1 MLNIGLGF
9 VKQVS
14 DIAKRAG
21 AEIMK
26 VYESDFTV
34 ETKSDKSPVTR
45 ADTIAEAM
53 ILRSIREGLTDRM
66 PIVSEEAASD
76 GHVPEISGSA
86 FWLIDP
92 LDGTKEF
99 INKNGEFTVN
109 IALIENAQPVL
120 GVVYVPVTGTLYSA
134 TAAGAFVT
142 RGDQPKQQIFCSQP
156 SDAPITVVAS
166 RSHRSPETDEYL
178 KKFNVGK
185 EISAGSSLKFC
196 LVADGSADL
205 YPRFGRTME
214 WDTAAGHAVLRF
226 AGGKVMNLDGTNL
239 TYGKPDFEN
248 PNFIA
253 SGPGIES
260 NRG

>member
-1 MLNIGLGF
+1 MLNLGLGF

-14 DIAKRAG
+14 GIATRAG

-26 VYESDFTV
+26 IYETDFEV
-34 ETKSDKSPVTR
+34 ETKNDNSPVTK
-45 ADTIAEAM
+45 ADKVAEAI
-53 ILRSIREGLTDRM
+53 ILRSIREGLTDRF
-66 PIVSEEAASD
+66 PIISEEAASD
-76 GHVPEISGSA
+76 GHIPDVKDTA

-109 IALIENAQPVL
+109 IALIENGKPVL
-120 GVVYVPVTGTLYSA
+120 GVVYIPTSETMYTG
-134 TAAGAFVT
+134 TAAGAFVK
-142 RGDQPKQQIFCSQP
+142 RKGEPSKQIQCNAP
-156 SDAPITVVAS
+156 GSDPITAVVS
-166 RSHRSPETDEYL
+166 RSHRSTEVDTYL
-178 KKFNVGK
+178 ESFSIGK

-196 LVADGSADL
+196 LIAEGSADL

-226 AGGKVMNLDGTNL
+226 AGGSVKTVEGNDLA
-239 TYGKPDFEN
+239 YGKPDHEN
-248 PNFIA
+248 PHFIA

-260 NRG
+260 TS